1 MALSLPRLLNKG
13 EYPLCGGTTDG
24 GGAVCAFYFRGKV
37 ANVAAHLTNKK
48 KKQIIADRI
57 EGMSL
62 RKIADKHG
70 CSEYAVRQAI
80 KNDPD
85 FAAKIAKKKEQNTK
99 EMLEYFTEQKGKA
112 QQLLSSII
120 EALSDPDKLARANVR
135 DLATAYGIIADKFLQ
150 TAPRESDELLQKAKE
165 ILGAYD
171 GAIK

>member
-13 EYPLCGGTTDG
+13 EYPLRGGTTDG

-37 ANVAAHLTNKK
+37 ANVAARLTDKQKK
-48 KKQIIADRI
+48 KIIAEYVSGQSMRALARKYNIAPSTIKRVIDRDPKTKQ
-57 EGMSL
+57 E
-62 RKIADKHG
+62 ATDKK
-70 CSEYAVRQAI
+70 R
-80 KNDPD
+80 
-85 FAAKIAKKKEQNTK
+85 QNTK